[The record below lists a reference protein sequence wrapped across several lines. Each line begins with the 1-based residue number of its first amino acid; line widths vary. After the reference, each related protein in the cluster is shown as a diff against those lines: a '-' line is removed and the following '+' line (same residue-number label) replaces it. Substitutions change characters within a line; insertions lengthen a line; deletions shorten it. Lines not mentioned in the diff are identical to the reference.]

1 MNHESE
7 CIAKAQKGDQSAFGE
22 LVKTHHAY
30 VFRILYAI
38 VKNEDD
44 AKELSQQTWIKGWKS
59 ISRFKQNSAFTSWIY
74 QIATRTA
81 LDHIRKAKRRGEVC
95 YFDEWSEETDGSADN
110 SFISSEPRS
119 KLERSEIR
127 EHFSKVI
134 AKLSPKHRTAL
145 MLREIEELS
154 YGEIA
159 KIMKCQT
166 GTVMSRIFNARK
178 SIQHYMKE
186 FL

>member
-1 MNHESE
+1 MNQESE

-30 VFRILYAI
+30 VFRVLYAI
-38 VKNEDD
+38 VRNEDE
-44 AKELSQQTWIKGWKS
+44 AKELSQLTWIKAWKN
-59 ISRFKQNSAFTSWIY
+59 ISSFKQSSAFTSWIY

-81 LDHIRKAKRRGEVC
+81 LDHIRKAKRRGEIR
-95 YFDEWSEETDGSADN
+95 YLDDWSEETEKPAN
-110 SFISSEPRS
+110 TSFISSEPRS
-119 KLERSEIR
+119 KLERKEIR
-127 EHFSKVI
+127 EQFNKVI

-178 SIQHYMKE
+178 SIQRYMKE